1 MNINELVAE
10 LKECAAILNQIKHYL
25 IKNNIHI
32 PDGMPPVLALMH
44 HHESLENELQRVHR
58 IKRLPS
64 GSFSVPLPTT
74 VEEARAMATVGTQWL
89 MDNAPSELTH
99 PWQMYGVAKK
109 QNDEMAALLA
119 DINEYCQ
126 TNGIGT
132 IGDSSSKALVM
143 DHANLEKKVKSLT
156 HSVMLVSQYNGRL
169 ETALKKAQADYIEAN
184 SDGETDCPTPYDV
197 YVTVAEIKN
206 VE

>member
-10 LKECAAILNQIKHYL
+10 LKEVALKLNQVKHYVTKENL
-25 IKNNIHI
+25 PIE
-32 PDGMPPVLALMH
+32 DGMSPMIALMQDH
-44 HHESLENELQRVHR
+44 ARLDLRVRNLTTALTKVSEHNERMGHD
-58 IKRLPS
+58 IK
-64 GSFSVPLPTT
+64 
-74 VEEARAMATVGTQWL
+74 
-89 MDNAPSELTH
+89 
-99 PWQMYGVAKK
+99 
-109 QNDEMAALLA
+109 EMAALLA